1 MAANVLIIRPT
12 QTGKSTFINR
22 IRSLARDPGEH
33 APEGNRGSSK
43 TKEAKSYT
51 LNVPLTSYKL
61 VDPKT
66 DKDLPLP
73 RSEKEMLD
81 TLWESPED
89 EIVVP
94 VDSADRRMN
103 VQMID
108 SPGLDDS
115 DGNDFANIMEVLTL
129 LNEMH
134 VRFGGQARLNT
145 IVFIMSI
152 QTSFAAGLGR
162 MLTYYQKCMLSLFTS
177 VITVNTNF
185 TVKFWDQELAK
196 ERRGHKLSR
205 HQVDGVCAKLLD
217 NRRQNFRE
225 TFKLDLTHFL
235 LDSKPEVD
243 DTTGEVSAF
252 EELMSRN
259 AVSRILKTI
268 SGCKGMPINIRT
280 PYKLDQMVL
289 VDDRISRRLNGIRY
303 NWEER
308 RKILENQ
315 VDQAKVEQI
324 KVEDRVKDWARQIRR
339 DKEAL
344 EKIDNDSEYS
354 IKVYAISE
362 QFSAPLLIFR

>member
-1 MAANVLIIRPT
+1 
-12 QTGKSTFINR
+12 
-22 IRSLARDPGEH
+22 
-33 APEGNRGSSK
+33 
-43 TKEAKSYT
+43 
-51 LNVPLTSYKL
+51 
-61 VDPKT
+61 
-66 DKDLPLP
+66 
-73 RSEKEMLD
+73 MLD

-115 DGNDFANIMEVLTL
+115 DGNDFANIMKVLTL

-134 VRFGGQARLNT
+134 ARSEGQARLNT
-145 IVFIMSI
+145 IVFIISI
-152 QTSFAAGLGR
+152 QTPFAAGLGR
-162 MLTYYQKCMLSLFTS
+162 MLTYYQKCIPSLFTS
-177 VITVNTNF
+177 IIIINTNF

-196 ERRGHKLSR
+196 EHREHKLSR
-205 HQVDGVCAKLLD
+205 HQADDVCAKLLN
-217 NRRQNFRE
+217 NRRQKFKE
-225 TFKLDLTHFL
+225 TFKLDLIHFL
-235 LDSKPEVD
+235 LDSKPEID
-243 DTTGEVSAF
+243 DTTEEISAF

-308 RKILENQ
+308 RKILEN
-315 VDQAKVEQI
+315 
-324 KVEDRVKDWARQIRR
+324 
-339 DKEAL
+339 
-344 EKIDNDSEYS
+344 
-354 IKVYAISE
+354 
-362 QFSAPLLIFR
+362 